1 MRLFVAAELPPAL
14 RLALAAVQEAMKSA
28 PLRVRWVRPEGI
40 HLTLKFLGESGEARL
55 DAIHEAL
62 AEAGRGIAPF
72 RLRACGAVAYPE
84 RGVPR
89 LIWIETR
96 GDVESARRLAH
107 AIDAATARLG
117 FAAESRGFKAHL
129 TLGRVQ
135 RSGRGPWPGRGD
147 WRAALLRASE
157 QASGEFEVKEYV
169 LFQSRLDPSG
179 AVYTPLGRFPLGGG
193 SA

>member
-1 MRLFVAAELPPAL
+1 MRLFVAAELPPSL
-14 RLALAAVQEAMKSA
+14 RLELAAVQEEMKSA
-28 PLRVRWVRPEGI
+28 LLRVRWVRPEGI

-55 DAIHEAL
+55 DAIREAL
-62 AEAGRGIAPF
+62 AGAGRGIAPF

-84 RGVPR
+84 RGAPR

-96 GDVESARRLAH
+96 GDLESARRLAH

-117 FAAESRGFKAHL
+117 FAPESREFKAHL

-135 RSGRGPWPGRGD
+135 RSGRGPGPGTGD
-147 WRAALLRASE
+147 WRAALLRAGE

-169 LFQSRLDPSG
+169 LFQSRLDPGG
-179 AVYTPLGRFPLGGG
+179 AVYTPLGRFTLGGG